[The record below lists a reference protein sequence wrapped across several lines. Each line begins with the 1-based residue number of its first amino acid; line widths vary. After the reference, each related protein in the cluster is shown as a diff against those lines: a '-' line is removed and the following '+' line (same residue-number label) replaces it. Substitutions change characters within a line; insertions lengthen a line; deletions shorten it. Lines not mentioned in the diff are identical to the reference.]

1 MPPGEHQH
9 PNPHH
14 YHHHHHHHIYH
25 PGIFTDSRS
34 QRQRRCGRMWKQG
47 SSQPTYRIQASWG
60 SLISV
65 RYHQYQYSYQWDKIN
80 ISLKLRTLFRW
91 GEGKAVEWSSGP
103 SDKVNFTIPSQ
114 HLDCWMKK
122 LKILSFLRDHF
133 LEHIFKIP
141 LRIWSR
147 GEREGQVWV
156 DPAALRLHARYRAP
170 NRYVCVRA
178 CNTHA

>member
-1 MPPGEHQH
+1 
-9 PNPHH
+9 
-14 YHHHHHHHIYH
+14 
-25 PGIFTDSRS
+25 
-34 QRQRRCGRMWKQG
+34 MWKNVKTG
-47 SSQPTYRIQASWG
+47 LVSTYLSDSGIMRVLDISEISSILVFI
-60 SLISV
+60 SL
-65 RYHQYQYSYQWDKIN
+65 RWDN

-122 LKILSFLRDHF
+122 LKILSFLRNHF
-133 LEHIFKIP
+133 LEHLFKIP

-170 NRYVCVRA
+170 NRYVCIRA
-178 CNTHA
+178 CIVPIWVNKSICLNV